1 LGPGIEP
8 KRSRLEST
16 EHLQQE
22 EKNVIEIQ
30 SVKKIENKQIWKC
43 PEVEELQVGCEINAY
58 ACAEL
63 GERSK

>member
-1 LGPGIEP
+1 M
-8 KRSRLEST
+8 
-16 EHLQQE
+16 
-22 EKNVIEIQ
+22 IEIQ